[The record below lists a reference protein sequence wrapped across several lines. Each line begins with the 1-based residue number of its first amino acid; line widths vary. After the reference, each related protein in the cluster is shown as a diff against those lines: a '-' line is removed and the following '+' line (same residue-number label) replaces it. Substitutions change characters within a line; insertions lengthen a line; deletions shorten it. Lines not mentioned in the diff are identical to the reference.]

1 MYYVGDCNC
10 PGIFAVFTDAVKAHN
25 YSDFIESEGAAS
37 YVLDHKPSPAEGETF
52 EFVNMDNWTAPD
64 YWPFK

>member
-10 PGIFAVFTDAVKAHN
+10 PGHFAVFTDAVKAHN
-25 YSDFIESEGAAS
+25 YSDFIDSEGAAS
-37 YVLDHKPSPAEGETF
+37 YVLDCKPSPADGETF
-52 EFVNMDNWTAPD
+52 EFVNKDNWTAPN